1 MSPRSQDAV
10 DVASMLERVRA
21 EEGISADEGTGDVKV
36 WRIEDLKKA
45 DVPKGT
51 DLHAIASKPAARQCP
66 HLQ

>member
-1 MSPRSQDAV
+1 MAVSPRSQDAV

-45 DVPKGT
+45 DVPKGET
-51 DLHAIASKPAARQCP
+51 YTP
-66 HLQ
+66 